1 MALKDIERYIK
12 YRDILNDLNKEY
24 YPNYQIIF
32 TNEAKKVL
40 HRNIASSIKEYVES
54 QLEQTFIYLFI
65 YLFVYLFIYSSVY

>member
-24 YPNYQIIF
+24 YPNYQTIF

-40 HRNIASSIKEYVES
+40 HRKIASSIKEYVES
-54 QLEQTFIYLFI
+54 QLEQTLFI